1 MKPLHQLAEALVVLA
16 REGWTSD
23 TCDVADLQRQ
33 VREMEALQAQV
44 QEKLRAAQDAMDACT
59 PDGTLPVFERWLRLQ
74 RRQVDAGLSLGRIA
88 EAEALLRAEVERQ
101 LWLALHRRAGAEVLR
116 AAA

>member
-1 MKPLHQLAEALVVLA
+1 MKPLRELAEALIVLA

-23 TCDVADLQRQ
+23 TCNAADLQQQ
-33 VREMEALQAQV
+33 VRELEARQAQV
-44 QEKLRAAQDAMDACT
+44 QETLRMAQDAMDACT

-88 EAEALLRAEVERQ
+88 EAEALLRAELERQ
-101 LWLALHRRAGAEVLR
+101 EWLARHRRASAESLR